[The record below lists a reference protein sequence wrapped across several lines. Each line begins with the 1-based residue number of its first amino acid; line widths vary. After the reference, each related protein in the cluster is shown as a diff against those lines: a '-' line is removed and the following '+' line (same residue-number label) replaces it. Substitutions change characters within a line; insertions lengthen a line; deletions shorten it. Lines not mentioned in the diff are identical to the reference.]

1 MALDARFQSLLAWT
15 ASRTETTLQ
24 DSRGT
29 TVAAQPQASG
39 ARSAPHCTDRQL
51 VSLEH
56 AVALVSAGGN
66 ITVEVLSDWAPD
78 AETTAS
84 SSPSSSSVRH
94 RYLSVK
100 SGMIIRLRRQGGG
113 WWLGFEEAAE
123 ADSGMGWLP
132 DMCFVVWVIHKAF
145 TVDRSQG
152 SLERYLKL
160 DIGDEVVV
168 KDRWDQGPWKGWA
181 RGEKRS
187 TNGASA
193 GLFPVSCATQHVI
206 TVSRR
211 DRSRSRQNQ
220 PRSRES

>member
-1 MALDARFQSLLAWT
+1 M
-15 ASRTETTLQ
+15 ASRT
-24 DSRGT
+24 
-29 TVAAQPQASG
+29 VQPRASG
-39 ARSAPHCTDRQL
+39 ASRRSNCTGRQL
-51 VSLEH
+51 VSLEE
-56 AVALVSAGGN
+56 AEADVSARRN

-100 SGMIIRLRRQGGG
+100 SGMIVTMRKQAAG
-113 WWLGFEEAAE
+113 WWFGFDAAQP
-123 ADSGMGWLP
+123 DSAKGWLP
-132 DMCFVVWVIHKAF
+132 DVCFVVWVIHKAF
-145 TVDRSQG
+145 AVDRSQD
-152 SLERYLKL
+152 SLGRYLKL

-168 KDRWDQGPWKGWA
+168 KDKWDQGPWKGWA
-181 RGEKRS
+181 RGAKRS
-187 TNGASA
+187 TNGAST
-193 GLFPVSCATQHVI
+193 GLFRVSCAKQHVI

>member
-100 SGMIIRLRRQGGG
+100 SGMIVTMSKQEAAG
-113 WWLGFEEAAE
+113 WWFGFDAAQPDN
-123 ADSGMGWLP
+123 AKGWLP
-132 DMCFVVWVIHKAF
+132 DVCFVVYVINKAF
-145 TVDRSQG
+145 AVDGSQD
-152 SLERYLKL
+152 SLGRYLNL

-168 KDRWDQGPWKGWA
+168 KDVWDQGPWKGWA

-193 GLFPVSCATQHVI
+193 GLFPVSCDAARDYS
-206 TVSRR
+206 VSTG
-211 DRSRSRQNQ
+211 SVPVS
-220 PRSRES
+220 SESAS